1 VCAFW
6 GGGFV
11 VTLSVTVHGVLKK
24 RMSVSS
30 EKQTPK
36 LGVRRVWTLGI
47 ACLGVAA
54 ALFAGCGQ
62 KDSAKGAPGMPAGGI
77 PVQVQIVKSE
87 TIPDTTEYLS
97 VLKSRHSANI
107 NPQVEGQVTKIFV
120 KSGDRVKAG
129 EPLLEIDP
137 LKQKATVSSQE
148 AARAAQEA
156 NAQLAKVSFERAKRL
171 SEAGVISK
179 ADFDTA
185 QSNYDSA
192 VAQLKSL
199 DEQVNTQKVELHY
212 YSVSAPMDGIIG
224 DIPVR
229 IGDRVAVT
237 TLLTTVDE
245 PGALEAYIYVPVERS
260 RSLKVGLP
268 ANLLNQSGELL
279 ANTTIT
285 FVSPQVDPET
295 QTVLAKAAV
304 PNSNAQARL
313 RISQQVRVQVRW
325 GQREGATI
333 PFLNVSRINGQFFA
347 FVTENSGKGTV
358 ARQKLVRIGD
368 NVDNNIEVLE
378 GIKPGDHLIVSGT
391 QFLQDGAPVTEQIV
405 TSPEQQGTSKASST
419 ASH

>member
-1 VCAFW
+1 MR
-6 GGGFV
+6 
-11 VTLSVTVHGVLKK
+11 VLPE
-24 RMSVSS
+24 RR
-30 EKQTPK
+30 TPR
-36 LGVRRVWTLGI
+36 LGVPQVWP
-47 ACLGVAA
+47 LGVACLA
-54 ALFAGCGQ
+54 ATVALLAGCGQ
-62 KDSAKGAPGMPAGGI
+62 KDSAEGAPGMPPGGM
-77 PVQVQIVKSE
+77 PVQVQVVRSD

-107 NPQVEGQVTKIFV
+107 NPQVEGQITKIFV

-137 LKQKATVSSQE
+137 LKQKATVSGQE

-185 QSNYDSA
+185 QSNYDAA

-199 DEQVNTQKVELHY
+199 DEQVNTQRVELHY
-212 YSVSAPMDGIIG
+212 YSVSAPMDGIVG
-224 DIPVR
+224 DVPVR
-229 IGDRVAVT
+229 MGDRVAVT

-245 PGALEAYIYVPVERS
+245 PGALEAYIYVPVDRA
-260 RSLKVGLP
+260 RGLRAGLP
-268 ANLLNQSGELL
+268 VKLLNESGELL
-279 ANTTIT
+279 TNTSIT

-304 PNSNAQARL
+304 PNSKAKL

-333 PFLNVSRINGQFFA
+333 PFLNVTRTNGQFFA

-405 TSPEQQGTSKASST
+405 TSPDEQGTNKAAST